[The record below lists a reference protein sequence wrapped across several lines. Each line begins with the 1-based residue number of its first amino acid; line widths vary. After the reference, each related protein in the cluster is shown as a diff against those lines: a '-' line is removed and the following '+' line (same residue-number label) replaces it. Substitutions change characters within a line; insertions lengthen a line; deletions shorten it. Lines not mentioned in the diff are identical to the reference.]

1 MNKLILIIA
10 LSGSCLLVAG
20 QSSFIKTYYP
30 KVNQAELAI
39 TREDFRQASDFYKEA
54 FASVKSP
61 FARDLFNAFACKVLL
76 NDFEGSKP
84 YLFRL
89 ARKGVEIPALE
100 QKEIFHKLKDKP
112 EWENFK
118 ITYQQILDSRQ
129 HNDIEETIQALYT
142 HYKADLDSAYY
153 NSERVEENYYKV
165 VTYKKNKIISV
176 AIKRDSLDV
185 PLDTNKV
192 TMPKFMSRRFVN
204 IQAEI
209 DSVEVKY
216 RAKVREYLN
225 AHPWPGEDD
234 LGINSTDLTF
244 TSTIFNQLVR
254 SQYNEYV
261 FHSPNYSLTVY
272 GTNYGTKK
280 SQESGFLTDQVKKAI
295 SEGLLSPVQASSIKN
310 MPRLIEIFKATIEDS
325 TACVGFP
332 EISSKVNKWLI
343 KKRNLSKE
351 DMELYA
357 YIEQNFF
364 MPNVEDNYKK
374 AFYQALKNKFFIFP
388 QTTNREETTLPS
400 CETAIEL
407 LKGAT
412 LTEEN

>member
-1 MNKLILIIA
+1 MNKLILIII

-20 QSSFIKTYYP
+20 QSNFVKIYYP

-54 FASVKSP
+54 FSSVKSP
-61 FARDLFNAFACKVLL
+61 FARDLFNAFVCKVLL

-89 ARKGVEIPALE
+89 ARKGVEISQLE

-112 EWENFK
+112 DWENFK

-129 HNDIEETIQALYT
+129 RNDTEEAIEAMYAN
-142 HYKADLDSAYY
+142 YKADLDSAYY

-165 VTYKKNKIISV
+165 VSYKRNKIISV
-176 AIKRDSLDV
+176 TIKRDSLNA
-185 PLDTNKV
+185 LIDTNNV
-192 TMPKFMSRRFVN
+192 NAPKFMTRRFVN

-216 RAKVREYLN
+216 RAKVTDYLKS
-225 AHPWPGEDD
+225 HPWPGEDE
-234 LGINSTDLTF
+234 LGINKMDLTF
-244 TSTIFNQLVR
+244 TSTIFNQLVK

-280 SQESGFLTDQVKKAI
+280 SQESGFLTDQAKKAI
-295 SEGLLSPVQASSIKN
+295 SEGLLSPVQASSVKN
-310 MPRLIEIFKATIEDS
+310 MPRLIEIFKATVEDS

-332 EISSKVNKWLI
+332 EISSKVNKWLV
-343 KKRNLSKE
+343 KRRILSNE
-351 DMELYA
+351 DKELYA

-364 MPNVEDNYKK
+364 MPNAEDNYKK

-388 QTTNREETTLPS
+388 QNVNREETTLPS

-407 LKGAT
+407 LKEAT